1 MFQHEREREL
11 LSEEDRLWTELMR
24 SSDALPDSGI
34 VVLGG
39 QDHFAHLMDPELLA
53 REIVNFLTG

>member
-1 MFQHEREREL
+1 MFQHDREREL

-39 QDHFAHLMDPELLA
+39 QDHFAHLMVPELLA